1 MSIKINNLNFIYDK
15 DLIYEKKALINVSME
30 IQNEGIIGI
39 IGHSGSGK
47 STLIQHFN
55 GLIMPQEENK
65 VIVDG
70 QDLYTIKG
78 SLSSIRKKVG
88 IVFQYPETQLFEETV
103 KKELSFGPKNIGM
116 SEEEID
122 NAIRTSLKLVGLDF
136 DKYAERSPFTL
147 SGGEKRKVAIADM
160 LAMKTDYLVLD
171 EPTAGLDPIARKE
184 LLENIKS
191 IKKNQGISVI
201 VVSHDMEEIAYLS
214 EYIYVMNE
222 SKIVLRGTP
231 IEVFSNVKQL
241 NELHLGVPETIKLLE
256 QLRQKDNKINIKHL
270 QIEEAVEEIEK
281 FLERNK
287 KNAV

>member
-1 MSIKINNLNFIYDK
+1 MSIKINNLNFVYDK
-15 DLIYEKKALINVSME
+15 DLIYEKKALINVNME
-30 IQNEGIIGI
+30 IKNEGIIGI

-55 GLIMPQEENK
+55 GLIMPTESGT
-65 VIVDG
+65 VIVDD

-103 KKELSFGPKNIGM
+103 EKELSFGPKNIGM
-116 SEEEID
+116 SEEEIKST
-122 NAIRTSLKLVGLDF
+122 IKTSLELVGLDF
-136 DKYAERSPFTL
+136 DKYAKRSPFTL

-184 LLENIKS
+184 LLENIKL
-191 IKKNQGISVI
+191 IQKNQGISII
-201 VVSHDMEEIAYLS
+201 VVSHDMEEIAHLS
-214 EYIYVMNE
+214 DYIYVMNE
-222 SKIVLRGTP
+222 SEIVLQGLP
-231 IEVFSNVKQL
+231 IEVFSNVKKL
-241 NELHLGVPETIKLLE
+241 NELHLGVPETIRLLE
-256 QLRQKDNKINIKHL
+256 QLRQKDSETNINHL
-270 QIEEAVEEIEK
+270 EVKEAVEEIKK
-281 FLERNK
+281 FLERKK